1 MHAKK
6 LAPASVYSNN
16 EKEKKKEGKVWMD
29 TVKMAPRL
37 HFSVAD
43 IRVDSFLLF

>member
-16 EKEKKKEGKVWMD
+16 EKEKESKRKKMD
-29 TVKMAPRL
+29 TVQMAPRL

-43 IRVDSFLLF
+43 FRVDSFLLF